1 LLGCLLVAE
10 QEIGKVFNLGAVPLA
25 ILVESIVFGSLL
37 AVFLVPPLV
46 ATIGIH
52 RASLS
57 AALVSALC
65 LAVSVAAAPLMSAG
79 ALATAVL
86 FFVATLLGFFVAVLS
101 PVTQTLL
108 NHATATDARSRRSLQ
123 SVWSAGQPTGFIV
136 AAVAGGVLIERYGWW
151 TALMVPLALAL
162 VSSLALLDRNI
173 VHPST
178 RDEIVVR
185 PGLNEI
191 AWIILAL
198 VAFEI
203 WTTWGSLRSWIEPG
217 VLVTL
222 MITVVVSIVA
232 VGQLRRSSRP
242 AVSLAPFSIAAFAG
256 ATFILFIY
264 QFSTTA
270 EFEVLL
276 LNELGHLSPAEIGT
290 RTAVGNAGQVAGTA
304 IAALLLLRHQLGL
317 ALAAGFTLTV
327 IGLAGYVLYPWS
339 DNLVFAASTRTI
351 AGFGS
356 GLLTPV
362 LFVIA
367 LNKMPSSYQ
376 VAAGTWLV
384 LAMIGGTEVG
394 LALFDMVL
402 EVATGMIGP
411 TVGSYLAVEIAQ
423 FVLGLATAIAA
434 AWLIARGTLALTVN
448 EAPVSSGNTAQ
459 AAQ

>member
-1 LLGCLLVAE
+1 
-10 QEIGKVFNLGAVPLA
+10 
-25 ILVESIVFGSLL
+25 
-37 AVFLVPPLV
+37 
-46 ATIGIH
+46 
-52 RASLS
+52 
-57 AALVSALC
+57 
-65 LAVSVAAAPLMSAG
+65 
-79 ALATAVL
+79 
-86 FFVATLLGFFVAVLS
+86 
-101 PVTQTLL
+101 
-108 NHATATDARSRRSLQ
+108 LQ

-317 ALAAGFTLTV
+317 ALAAGFTLKV

>member
-1 LLGCLLVAE
+1 
-10 QEIGKVFNLGAVPLA
+10 
-25 ILVESIVFGSLL
+25 
-37 AVFLVPPLV
+37 
-46 ATIGIH
+46 
-52 RASLS
+52 
-57 AALVSALC
+57 
-65 LAVSVAAAPLMSAG
+65 
-79 ALATAVL
+79 
-86 FFVATLLGFFVAVLS
+86 
-101 PVTQTLL
+101 
-108 NHATATDARSRRSLQ
+108 LQ

-136 AAVAGGVLIERYGWW
+136 AAVAGGVLIERFGWW

-178 RDEIVVR
+178 RDEVVVR

-232 VGQLRRSSRP
+232 VGQLRRSPRP
-242 AVSLAPFSIAAFAG
+242 AVSLAPFSIAAFAA

-276 LNELGHLSPAEIGT
+276 LNELGHLSSAEIGT

-327 IGLAGYVLYPWS
+327 VGLAGYVLYPWV
-339 DNLVFAASTRTI
+339 DGLIFAASTRTI

-434 AWLIARGTLALTVN
+434 AWLIARGTLALMVN

-459 AAQ
+459 AA